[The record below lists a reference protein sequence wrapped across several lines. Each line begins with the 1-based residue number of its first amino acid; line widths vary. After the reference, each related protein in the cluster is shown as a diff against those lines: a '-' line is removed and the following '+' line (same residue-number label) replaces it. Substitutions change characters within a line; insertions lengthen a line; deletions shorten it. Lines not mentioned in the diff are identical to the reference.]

1 MNELEKIK
9 KQLKS
14 IQRRNKNVENDKA
27 WETSLTRR
35 FLIAVVTYL
44 VVVLFFK
51 TMQLPKP
58 FVNAIVPTMG
68 FLLSTLSISL
78 VKNIWIKHCN
88 K

>member
-14 IQRRNKNVENDKA
+14 IQQRNKKVEGDKA

-78 VKNIWIKHCN
+78 VKNIWIKYRN